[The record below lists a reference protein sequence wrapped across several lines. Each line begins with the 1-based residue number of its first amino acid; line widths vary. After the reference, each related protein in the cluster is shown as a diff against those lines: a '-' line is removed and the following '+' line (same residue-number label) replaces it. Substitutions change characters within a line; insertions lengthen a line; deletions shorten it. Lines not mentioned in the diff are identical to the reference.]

1 VKGNSYYAVYDISDD
16 LVRKNVI
23 RILKNAGFVR
33 IQKSAF
39 CGTLVNQKKKDLL
52 EDIKQIIADE
62 RDSFYLILTCEQC
75 FGRISIVGKGF
86 DRQYAAG
93 KKSAE
98 VL

>member
-1 VKGNSYYAVYDISDD
+1 MKANSYYAIYDISDN
-16 LVRKNVI
+16 LVRSNVI

-52 EDIKQIIADE
+52 EDIKRVIIDD
-62 RDSFYLILTCEQC
+62 RDSFYLILTCQQC
-75 FGRISIVGKGF
+75 FGRISVLGKGF
-86 DRQYAAG
+86 DAQYAAG
-93 KKSAE
+93 KRPAE